1 MTSPGRRR
9 TGRRASLFYIICSVA
24 LVSVLLAGVPAVAA
38 ASVGSGVLGID
49 LGTEYIKAVLVKPG
63 IPFEI
68 VLTKD
73 SKRKEAAVVAFKP
86 AREASPT
93 FPERFYGGDAS
104 SLAARFPD
112 DVYANLKSLLGVPM
126 ASGIQG
132 SGSEGENL
140 VEIYRQRY
148 PALNIEAPSSGR
160 GTVGFKSNKV
170 GEKDGQEPFL
180 VEELLSMQL
189 KQVKANAEA
198 LGGKGTNIKNVAITF
213 PPFYTAEEKRSVEL
227 AAELAGLNI
236 VSMVSDGM
244 AVGINYA
251 TSRTFP
257 NVSDGKKPEYHVV
270 FDVGAGSTSASV
282 LKFQGRTVKDV
293 GKFNKTIQEVH
304 VVGTAWDKT
313 LGGDLLNHLIVN
325 DMVEKFMG
333 TKKLGGDV
341 AVSQV
346 KAHGKTMAKL
356 WKDAERV
363 RQVLSAN
370 TETTV
375 SFENLYQEDVN
386 FKYALSR
393 SEFEKLA
400 EKYAQHINV
409 PLTEA
414 LAAAGLKIDDIES
427 VILHGGATRTPF
439 VKQTLERSTNGKVRT
454 NVNADEAAVFGA
466 AFKAAS
472 LSPSFRVKEIRMN
485 DTPGYAVN
493 MRWKSGEKEK
503 QQKLFTP
510 YSEIGAVKHLTVKNL
525 EDFTLKFSQLFT
537 RNGDSVEA
545 PILEAQ
551 TANLTASSAKLKDD
565 FGCAPVNITTKI
577 SVRLN
582 PSNGIPEVVGGSVS
596 CEVQNEKK
604 GVVEDVKEFFGLG
617 SKKSGQEP
625 LEETGEAIDLDASS
639 SSTSTTSSASSAS
652 SATGTTSSSSSKETE
667 KATKEVKTRVESIS
681 LAFTSTVLGVP
692 PLTAEEM
699 KRIKDRLA
707 AFDASDLSRVHREE
721 TFNELESFIYKAR
734 DWLDDEAFTKA
745 STKDFL
751 KQLEEKVTASGDWLH
766 EDGSDAGI
774 KELKDKLRDLKDF
787 VGPVIQRKTESA
799 TRPRKVE
806 ALKGSL
812 DSAKMLI
819 EIMESQIK
827 AEESLFSS
835 SLSAFEAAATES
847 LSSSTDTDSSATS
860 TTSTPAASPSE
871 DPDNLDEDNFSSEPS
886 SSTSTA
892 PAVKPTLSYSLYTP
906 EDLSAASKL
915 LESTTTWLDAKIE
928 EQNKLSEHE
937 DPVLSTAEIDVK
949 LKEIEKVLSAILT
962 KQRRPNSGP
971 KSGGKKKSNGKD
983 KAKSQKS
990 KSKSKTKSKGK
1001 PKTTGTI
1008 VSQKIRETPTSKT
1021 ASTKDEL

>member
-1 MTSPGRRR
+1 MASPGRRR
-9 TGRRASLFYIICSVA
+9 TGGRASFLYLICTAA
-24 LVSVLLAGVPAVAA
+24 LVSILFAVLPAVAA
-38 ASVGSGVLGID
+38 APVGSGVIGID

-63 IPFEI
+63 IPLEI

-112 DVYANLKSLLGVPM
+112 DVYANLKTLLGVPM
-126 ASGIQG
+126 DTGIEG
-132 SGSEGENL
+132 SGSDGENL
-140 VEIYRQRY
+140 VEMYRQRY
-148 PALNIEAPSSGR
+148 PALNIEAASGGR

-170 GEKDGQEPFL
+170 GAKDGQEPFL

-189 KQVKANAEA
+189 KQIKANAEA
-198 LGGKGTNIKNVAITF
+198 LGGKATSINKVAITF

-227 AAELAGLNI
+227 AAELAGLKI

-270 FDVGAGSTSASV
+270 FDMGAGSTSASV

-304 VVGTAWDKT
+304 VVGTGWDKT
-313 LGGDLLNHLIVN
+313 LGGDLLNQLIVN
-325 DMVEKFMG
+325 DMVEKFIG
-333 TKKLGGDV
+333 TKKLGADV
-341 AVSQV
+341 TASQV
-346 KAHGKTMAKL
+346 KTHGKTMARL

-375 SFENLYQEDVN
+375 SFENLYQEDIN
-386 FKYALSR
+386 FKYALAR

-400 EKYAQHINV
+400 EKYVQKISL

-414 LAAAGLKIDDIES
+414 LSAAGLKIDDIES

-439 VKQTLERSTNGKVRT
+439 VKKALERSSNGKTRT

-472 LSPSFRVKEIRMN
+472 LSPSFRVKEIRTN
-485 DTPGYAVN
+485 DTPGYVVN
-493 MRWKSGEKEK
+493 MRWRSGEKDK
-503 QQKLFTP
+503 QQDLFTP

-525 EDFTLKFSQLFT
+525 DDFTLKFSQFLT
-537 RNGDSVEA
+537 RDGETVVA

-551 TANLTASSAKLKDD
+551 TANLTASSTKLKEE

-582 PSNGIPEVVGGSVS
+582 PSNGIPEVMGGSVS

-625 LEETGEAIDLDASS
+625 LEEAGEAIDLDASS
-639 SSTSTTSSASSAS
+639 SSSTISSSDTAS
-652 SATGTTSSSSSKETE
+652 SATGTTSSVSAKETD
-667 KATKEVKTRVESIS
+667 KAPKEVKPRVESIS
-681 LAFTSTVLGVP
+681 LGFTSTVLGTP
-692 PLTAEEM
+692 PITPEEM
-699 KRIKDRLA
+699 KRIQDRLA

-721 TFNELESFIYKAR
+721 AFNELEGFIYKAR
-734 DWLDDEAFTKA
+734 DWLDDESFTKA
-745 STKDFL
+745 TTKDFL
-751 KQLEEKVTASGDWLH
+751 QKLEEKITVAGDWIH
-766 EDGSDAGI
+766 EDGSEAGT
-774 KELKDKLRDLKDF
+774 KELKDKLRDFKDF
-787 VGPVIQRKTESA
+787 VKPVLQRKNESA

-806 ALKGSL
+806 ALRGSL
-812 DSAKMLI
+812 DSAKMLL

-847 LSSSTDTDSSATS
+847 PSSSADTTS
-860 TTSTPAASPSE
+860 TTEAPEASPSE
-871 DPDNLDEDNFSSEPS
+871 DLDNLDEDNFSSEPS
-886 SSTSTA
+886 SSTVSA

-906 EDLSAASKL
+906 EDVSTTSKL
-915 LESTTTWLDAKIE
+915 LESSTTWLDTKIE
-928 EQNKLSEHE
+928 EQSKLSESE
-937 DPVLSTAEIDVK
+937 DPVLSIAEIDVK
-949 LKEIEKVLSAILT
+949 LKEIEQVLSSILT
-962 KQRRPNSGP
+962 KQRRPNTGKP
-971 KSGGKKKSNGKD
+971 KSGNKKKNGKD
-983 KAKSQKS
+983 KTKSQKS
-990 KSKSKTKSKGK
+990 KSKSKSKGK
-1001 PKTTGTI
+1001 PKTTGTL
-1008 VSQKIRETPTSKT
+1008 VSQKIRETPTSKS
-1021 ASTKDEL
+1021 ASSSSKDEL